1 MTLNVSEAQAVQ
13 DLIKFIRGG
22 AYGETRAPGWDE
34 AIRERATKALTL
46 LSQRSVK
53 TLGAG
58 SEVDA
63 EQATRILVVSD
74 TALGDGRF
82 SRVAPLPLTDAN
94 RAAIDEVLNNAI
106 EAGHQIVA
114 QSFSELGRLPD
125 SPFLRPETLKKA
137 CELLSKGAAE
147 DLANGYLGQAQLCA
161 TAAIVAKKAWIAARQ
176 EAMRQPHLSAVA
188 SSLANPLTV
197 DPPTSLTVV
206 PSSGLGL

>member
-114 QSFSELGRLPD
+114 QSFSELGRLPTRP
-125 SPFLRPETLKKA
+125 SCAPKHSRRRANFYLRARLKIWPMA
-137 CELLSKGAAE
+137 IWARRS
-147 DLANGYLGQAQLCA
+147 CA
-161 TAAIVAKKAWIAARQ
+161 P
-176 EAMRQPHLSAVA
+176 RQP
-188 SSLANPLTV
+188 SSRRKPGSPHARRPCDNRT
-197 DPPTSLTVV
+197 
-206 PSSGLGL
+206 